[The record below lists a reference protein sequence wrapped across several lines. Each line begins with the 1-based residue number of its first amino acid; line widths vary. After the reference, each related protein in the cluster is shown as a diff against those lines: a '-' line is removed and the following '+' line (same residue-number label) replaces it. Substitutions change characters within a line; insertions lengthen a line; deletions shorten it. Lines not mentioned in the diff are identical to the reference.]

1 MQNKKL
7 LIISVVTLA
16 VIALVVFF
24 YLVSGG
30 SRAEVRSDLDG
41 FATCLTDKGVKFYGA
56 YWCSH
61 CQAQKALFGTAA
73 GKLPYVECST
83 PDGQGENPIC
93 IQEGI
98 KGYPTWVFT
107 DGSRLS
113 GEISL
118 ATLSEKSECVLP
130 VASSTSSQ

>member
-1 MQNKKL
+1 MYNRVYAKQET
-7 LIISVVTLA
+7 SY
-16 VIALVVFF
+16 
-24 YLVSGG
+24 YLGG
-30 SRAEVRSDLDG
+30 DARRRRDRRRGRRRGSDLDG
-41 FATCLTDKGVKFYGA
+41 FATCLMDKGVKFYGA